1 MEWGSR
7 QSCTE
12 VKGWKTVRKR
22 HNHSQMVAALSFL
35 VEDWYAERLG
45 PEALTRTR
53 IRGNKLGRPSNWR
66 HFRFLEFRPVALLDS
81 TTGRL
86 LDWSTDGKQLSDSHP
101 LHPPNT
107 PSAAA
112 STSTSSTPHEKKKKK
127 RDFSQNVKTVE
138 GTSAERKRGLEDWV
152 HSVLRLRAH
161 VDRLANWLTD
171 NTV

>member
-1 MEWGSR
+1 MERGSR

-12 VKGWKTVRKR
+12 VKGWKTVRNR

-35 VEDWYAERLG
+35 VEDWYAGRLE

-53 IRGNKLGRPSNWR
+53 IWGNKLGRPSNWR
-66 HFRFLEFRPVALLDS
+66 HFRFFEFRPVALLDS

-101 LHPPNT
+101 PPPPKHPLCCRQHLHQQHT
-107 PSAAA
+107 
-112 STSTSSTPHEKKKKK
+112 TWKKKKK
-127 RDFSQNVKTVE
+127 RSLTGRENSRRDFSRMKV
-138 GTSAERKRGLEDWV
+138 GPWGLSAQC
-152 HSVLRLRAH
+152 SRLHAH

>member
-1 MEWGSR
+1 MERGSR

-22 HNHSQMVAALSFL
+22 HNRSQMVAALSFL
-35 VEDWYAERLG
+35 VEDWSAGRLE

-53 IRGNKLGRPSNWR
+53 IWGNKLGRPSNWR
-66 HFRFLEFRPVALLDS
+66 HFRFFEFRPVALLDS

-101 LHPPNT
+101 PPPPPPQT
-107 PSAAA
+107 AA

-127 RDFSQNVKTVE
+127 KRDFSQDVKTVE
-138 GTSAERKRGLEDWV
+138 GTSAERKRGLED
-152 HSVLRLRAH
+152 
-161 VDRLANWLTD
+161 
-171 NTV
+171 